1 MSLTDFQIDEVRR
14 EYDKKLLQDKHQ
26 QNERIREINQNL
38 PRIAEINS
46 EIASLSTG
54 VASDLLKRGISDPD
68 KRKQAM
74 EEYHKKIDALRKEK
88 TSLLTS
94 NGYAADYLDM
104 HYTCPDC
111 KDTGYIDNKKCHCY
125 KKAEINML
133 YNQSNLGNILDKEN
147 FKTFNL
153 AYYSKIEDPVEKTS
167 PYERIK
173 DILKV
178 CKTYMDEFDKPDK
191 TYSNLI
197 FFGKPGVGKTF
208 LTHCI
213 AKDILEKNHSVIY
226 LSSIRFFK
234 ILSHASFDKNYDNT
248 GNRQLKEINNCDL
261 LIIDD
266 LGTELT
272 NSFTISA
279 LFEQVNE
286 RILNNRSTIISTN
299 MGFKELITTYTE
311 RVTSRF
317 DQYYTYLNVIGD
329 DIRQK
334 I

>member
-1 MSLTDFQIDEVRR
+1 
-14 EYDKKLLQDKHQ
+14 
-26 QNERIREINQNL
+26 
-38 PRIAEINS
+38 
-46 EIASLSTG
+46 
-54 VASDLLKRGISDPD
+54 
-68 KRKQAM
+68 
-74 EEYHKKIDALRKEK
+74 
-88 TSLLTS
+88 
-94 NGYAADYLDM
+94 
-104 HYTCPDC
+104 
-111 KDTGYIDNKKCHCY
+111 
-125 KKAEINML
+125 
-133 YNQSNLGNILDKEN
+133 
-147 FKTFNL
+147 
-153 AYYSKIEDPVEKTS
+153 
-167 PYERIK
+167 
-173 DILKV
+173 
-178 CKTYMDEFDKPDK
+178 
-191 TYSNLI
+191 
-197 FFGKPGVGKTF
+197 
-208 LTHCI
+208 
-213 AKDILEKNHSVIY
+213 LEKNHSVIY